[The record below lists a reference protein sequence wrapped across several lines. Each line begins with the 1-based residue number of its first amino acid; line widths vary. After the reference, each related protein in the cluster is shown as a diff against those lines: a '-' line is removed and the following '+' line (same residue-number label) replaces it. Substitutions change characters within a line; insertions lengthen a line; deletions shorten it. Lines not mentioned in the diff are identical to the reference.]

1 MCCKIQ
7 SQIYKTVGINYPSF
21 LFIELF
27 IIMKIIITE
36 QQNEQL
42 NNKIRLT
49 VKKLG
54 LEQSRQMFGDEL
66 IKQGFIDNPL
76 SFLDQ
81 FNDLRRIE
89 KYEDGFEDINYVD
102 ENNYIIFYY
111 TPEDDRHRSLYVYYD
126 IWSFF
131 TTTMEYSD
139 HNCKEI
145 IKNWLK
151 DVYGLID
158 KPIGIMVSKINIT
171 DQN

>member
-1 MCCKIQ
+1 
-7 SQIYKTVGINYPSF
+7 
-21 LFIELF
+21 
-27 IIMKIIITE
+27 MKIIITE

-42 NNKIRLT
+42 IHKIRLT

-54 LEQSRQMFGDEL
+54 LEQSRQLFGDGL
-66 IKQGFIDNPL
+66 IKQAFIDNPL

-89 KYEDGFEDINYVD
+89 KYNDGDFDINYVD

-111 TPEDDRHRSLYVYYD
+111 TPDDDRHRSLYVYYD

-131 TTTMEYSD
+131 GTTMEYSD
-139 HNCKEI
+139 HDTKEI
-145 IKNWLK
+145 IKKWVK

-158 KPIGIMVSKINIT
+158 KPIGVMVSKINIT